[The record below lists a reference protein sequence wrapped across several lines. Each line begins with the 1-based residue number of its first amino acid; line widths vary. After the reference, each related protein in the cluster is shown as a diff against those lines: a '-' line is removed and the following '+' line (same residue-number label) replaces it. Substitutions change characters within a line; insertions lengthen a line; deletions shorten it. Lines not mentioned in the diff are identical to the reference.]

1 MTCPGTDGIKWSENA
16 KPKGQPQVQNDGQPS
31 VIMEYEKKGIYHC
44 EYKDGESPNQKT
56 IKFYFYVQG
65 KGEFKKK
72 VTISHH
78 LPSVSFVLTDL
89 SLAPLL
95 CFDPQCVT
103 TVMN

>member
-1 MTCPGTDGIKWSENA
+1 MTCPGTDGIKWYENA

-72 VTISHH
+72 SQFLIICH
-78 LPSVSFVLTDL
+78 P
-89 SLAPLL
+89 
-95 CFDPQCVT
+95 
-103 TVMN
+103 